1 VSSESLT
8 VAGSGDS
15 LCLNCGAPRLGP
27 WCAQCGQRAAATRP
41 TLHELLHDAVHELAH
56 LDGKII
62 RSAGLLLFKPG
73 ELTREFLDGKR
84 VRAVSPIRMYLLCSL
99 LFFATMSIVPAGK
112 LRISV
117 DQHGDAQLRSA
128 AARVNKDPSLLIHA
142 FESAFPKA
150 MFILMPLFALI
161 VFAFY
166 FPSERLYVPHFYFA
180 VHYHAFA
187 FVALTLFE
195 AVGVFHLLVIRI
207 LRLLILLALFVYLG
221 IALRRVYG
229 GKRWLTALKTVA
241 ILSIYGFFVLVA
253 MGLIALFTLR
263 RL

>member
-1 VSSESLT
+1 M
-8 VAGSGDS
+8 
-15 LCLNCGAPRLGP
+15 
-27 WCAQCGQRAAATRP
+27 
-41 TLHELLHDAVHELAH
+41 HELVH
-56 LDGKII
+56 LDGKIL

-84 VRAVSPIRMYLLCSL
+84 VRAVSPIRLYLLCSV
-99 LFFATMSIVPAGK
+99 LFFATMSIVPTGK
-112 LRISV
+112 LHVNVTRA
-117 DQHGDAQLRSA
+117 DAQLKNA
-128 AARVNKDPSLLIHA
+128 AERVNKDPSLLVHA
-142 FESAFPKA
+142 LETAFPKA
-150 MFILMPLFALI
+150 MFILMPLFGLI

-166 FPSERLYVPHFYFA
+166 FRTERLYVPHFYFA

-195 AVGVFHLLVIRI
+195 ATSVLHSLPIRIFRLVI
-207 LRLLILLALFVYLG
+207 LLSLFVYLG

-229 GKRWLTALKTVA
+229 GSRWLTSLKTVA
-241 ILSIYGFFVLVA
+241 ILGIDGSFVLVA